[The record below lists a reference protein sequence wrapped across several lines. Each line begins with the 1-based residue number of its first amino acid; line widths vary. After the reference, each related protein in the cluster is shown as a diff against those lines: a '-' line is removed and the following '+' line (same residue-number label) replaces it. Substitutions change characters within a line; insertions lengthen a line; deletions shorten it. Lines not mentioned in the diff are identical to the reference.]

1 MNKTSGAFLES
12 WPMPIN
18 FHEVI
23 SFKSLK
29 ECFVTKKQNETSRTQ
44 KSTHGKVKPTS

>member
-1 MNKTSGAFLES
+1 MNKTSGVFLES
-12 WPMPIN
+12 WPVPIN

-29 ECFVTKKQNETSRTQ
+29 ECFMVKKQDATKRTQ
-44 KSTHGKVKPTS
+44 KSTEAKVKLTS